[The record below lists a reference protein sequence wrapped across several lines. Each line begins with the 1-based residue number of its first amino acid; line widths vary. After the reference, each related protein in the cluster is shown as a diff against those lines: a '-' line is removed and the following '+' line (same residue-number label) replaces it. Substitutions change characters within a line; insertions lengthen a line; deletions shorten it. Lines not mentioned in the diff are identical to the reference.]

1 MSKKWFPYCREFSAQ
16 VLMNQSFHWQHISYP
31 SLKQRGWW
39 GFPLPHYKSPG
50 CSNGCCTDTGRSSE
64 ANHDLCLTCR
74 HMTLV
79 WVNNEASQISKR
91 SWPWG
96 FSLHYSWVLRL
107 DPGNKLSEA
116 LCQYE
121 TLAATMGSAS
131 NYTVDR
137 HHHKGAE
144 RGPPP
149 FSHTLKNESV
159 CCRSEL
165 CLYSICSFC
174 PRPLFSHQWGLKC
187 WWKPGGTDFSL
198 PVRVHVHLM
207 GSAPAGRYLRVQKT
221 PGWQNNT

>member
-1 MSKKWFPYCREFSAQ
+1 MHRHPFKVHCLYT
-16 VLMNQSFHWQHISYP
+16 I
-31 SLKQRGWW
+31 
-39 GFPLPHYKSPG
+39 
-50 CSNGCCTDTGRSSE
+50 D
-64 ANHDLCLTCR
+64 HDLYFTCR
-74 HMTLV
+74 HMKLV
-79 WVNNEASQISKR
+79 LVNNEASQICKL

-137 HHHKGAE
+137 HHHKGVE

-149 FSHTLKNESV
+149 FSHTPKNESV

-165 CLYSICSFC
+165 CLYSIYSFC
-174 PRPLFSHQWGLKC
+174 PQPLFSHQWGWSVDENQEEWTSL
-187 WWKPGGTDFSL
+187 WL

-207 GSAPAGRYLRVQKT
+207 GSHLLDDTCVCRKP

>member
-1 MSKKWFPYCREFSAQ
+1 ML
-16 VLMNQSFHWQHISYP
+16 VL
-31 SLKQRGWW
+31 
-39 GFPLPHYKSPG
+39 
-50 CSNGCCTDTGRSSE
+50 
-64 ANHDLCLTCR
+64 
-74 HMTLV
+74 
-79 WVNNEASQISKR
+79 VNNEASQICIL

-149 FSHTLKNESV
+149 FSHTPKNESV

-165 CLYSICSFC
+165 CLYSIYSFC

-198 PVRVHVHLM
+198 AASESSPSFDGLCACWTTPACAEDPPRVTEQRLIRLFVGKQRSELLYWTVPHSLSMPRRNYYTYKMTSNVTLRDDK
-207 GSAPAGRYLRVQKT
+207 SAVWSQHTTKIRLRLPYSVVLE
-221 PGWQNNT
+221 WDWL